1 MAKIRNSSGQALDVP
16 RPFGYAYVGA
26 GEVLEVADDEVWSYT
41 QQTATW
47 APSGKETQTLHD
59 KAEKKHSNPEPDP
72 EPVAVVAPDPSTT
85 VKES

>member
-41 QQTATW
+41 QQAATW
-47 APSGKETQTLHD
+47 APSGKETQALHD
-59 KAEKKHSNPEPDP
+59 KAEKAATDP
-72 EPVAVVAPDPSTT
+72 APVVAPDPSTT